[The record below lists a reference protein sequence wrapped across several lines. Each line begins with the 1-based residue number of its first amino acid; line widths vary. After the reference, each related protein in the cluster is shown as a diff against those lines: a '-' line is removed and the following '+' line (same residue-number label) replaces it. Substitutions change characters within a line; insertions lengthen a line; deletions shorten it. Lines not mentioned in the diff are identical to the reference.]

1 MVVVDG
7 IVKRQRYTYKFCAV
21 NGNSVENEYGLNGI
35 KEKEKQPASSMCQ
48 LTGYLRKENVFG
60 QLCYFDRNFF

>member
-1 MVVVDG
+1 VVVVDG

-21 NGNSVENEYGLNGI
+21 NGNCKENEYGLNGI

-48 LTGYLRKENVFG
+48 LTEYLRK
-60 QLCYFDRNFF
+60 